1 MSVSHL
7 SDWLY
12 CWWGWVVRLPKHEAT
27 SVIRSYHKILLGLE
41 DSVEN
46 IEFSL
51 LGPGISCEVIFFD
64 ALRNG
69 SSIRAT
75 ISRFLSEMHIDAPSE
90 ERVAFEKH
98 ATELV
103 IKRIASLLAEL
114 EHRVRS
120 EIRATHAAS
129 ATSNVS

>member
-1 MSVSHL
+1 MSALRL

-27 SVIRSYHKILLGLE
+27 SVITAYHRILLGFE

-51 LGPGISCEVIFFD
+51 LGPGISCEVIFFE

-75 ISRFLSEMHIDAPSE
+75 ISRFLTEMHIDAPSE
-90 ERVAFEKH
+90 ERVAFEKQ
-98 ATELV
+98 ASELV
-103 IKRIASLLAEL
+103 IKRIGSLLAEL
-114 EHRVRS
+114 EQRVRS
-120 EIRATHAAS
+120 EIRTTRATS
-129 ATSNVS
+129 VTSNVS

>member
-1 MSVSHL
+1 MSASHL

-27 SVIRSYHKILLGLE
+27 SVITAYHRILLGFE

-46 IEFSL
+46 VEFSL
-51 LGPGISCEVIFFD
+51 LGPGISCEVIFFE

-75 ISRFLSEMHIDAPSE
+75 ISRLLSEMHIDTPSE

-98 ATELV
+98 ASELV
-103 IKRIASLLAEL
+103 IRRIGSLLAEL
-114 EHRVRS
+114 EHRVRN
-120 EIRATHAAS
+120 EIKATRIANAKS
-129 ATSNVS
+129 DVS